1 MEIKKKYNLIEFI
14 NLIRVYQWL
23 KNILIFLP
31 LFTVNIFP
39 DTNLILKYFFGF
51 FALSLCASSVYVFN
65 DILDFKND
73 KSHPIKC
80 QRPIAS
86 EQFSIYQGLIF
97 GFVILIIGLI
107 LSYNI
112 NLKFFLHILSYIVIT
127 NLYSVFFKK
136 LFLLDCIFLSFFYT
150 FRIIIGCS
158 VMEINISHWL
168 FVISFFWFL
177 SLAIIKR
184 YSELLIFKTNN
195 KKKLLGRNYYVKDID
210 KVKLFGLISG
220 YISLIFLSFYI
231 YSNNAK
237 LYFTQPNIIW
247 FLVLILFIWINYMWF
262 NAAKN
267 KIFNDPVIYALKN
280 KTSLFLGFIFI
291 LFSMLAKWI

>member
-1 MEIKKKYNLIEFI
+1 MKIKKKYKLIELI
-14 NLIRVYQWL
+14 NLLRIYQWF

-39 DTNLILKYFFGF
+39 DTSLILKYVFGF
-51 FALSLCASSVYVFN
+51 VALSLCASSVYVFN
-65 DILDFKND
+65 DILDYKND

-86 EQFSIYQGLIF
+86 NQVSIYQGLF
-97 GFVILIIGLI
+97 WGFVILIMGLI

-112 NLKFFLHILSYIVIT
+112 NSKFFLHILTYIIIT
-127 NLYSVFFKK
+127 NLYLVFFKK
-136 LFLLDCIFLSFFYT
+136 LFLLDRIFLSFFYT
-150 FRIIIGCS
+150 FRIIIGCT
-158 VMEINISHWL
+158 VMEIYISIWL
-168 FVISFFWFL
+168 FLISFFWFL

-184 YSELLIFKTNN
+184 YSELLMFKKNN
-195 KKKLLGRNYYVKDID
+195 KIKLLGRNYYVKDID
-210 KVKLFGLISG
+210 NVKLVGLISS
-220 YISLIFLSFYI
+220 YISLIILSFYI